1 METGWAVE
9 VQSDGR
15 LRGAR
20 EVEELEW
27 NWLVSDSVFKSP
39 QVVLAAYMVRRKLI
53 ILATQKSSIN

>member
-1 METGWAVE
+1 ME
-9 VQSDGR
+9 VQSDGG